1 MTAITGNSIRSLVM
15 FFLLAATFSAHSAPE
30 RYAID
35 PEHTTVAF
43 LVDHVGFAKTLGIF
57 TDMSGSLSFDQDTGK
72 VSSLAITVVTSSVN
86 SANEARDKHVRSR
99 DFLNVSEYPEMSF
112 IAGSATID
120 ETGAGEIEG
129 ELTLLGK
136 TLPLTLN
143 VQLNKSDVYPFG
155 HKRFTLGVS
164 AQGALNRS
172 DYGMDYGVANGLV
185 GDAVQLIIETE
196 AIQDAS

>member
-1 MTAITGNSIRSLVM
+1 MLMLRKNSIRISTA
-15 FFLLAATFSAHSAPE
+15 FTLLALVFSAHAAPQ
-30 RYAID
+30 RYSID
-35 PEHTTVAF
+35 PVHTTVAF

-57 TDMSGSLSFDQDTGK
+57 TEMSGSLSFDPDTNT
-72 VSSLAITVVTSSVN
+72 VSSLLITVATASVN
-86 SANEARDKHVRSR
+86 SANEARDKHVRNK
-99 DFLNVSEYPEMSF
+99 DFLNVSEYPEMTF
-112 IAGSATID
+112 LAESATID
-120 ETGAGEIEG
+120 QAGAGEITG

-136 TLPLTLN
+136 TLPLTLT

-172 DYGMDYGVANGLV
+172 DYGMDYGVANALV

-196 AIQDAS
+196 AIQDK